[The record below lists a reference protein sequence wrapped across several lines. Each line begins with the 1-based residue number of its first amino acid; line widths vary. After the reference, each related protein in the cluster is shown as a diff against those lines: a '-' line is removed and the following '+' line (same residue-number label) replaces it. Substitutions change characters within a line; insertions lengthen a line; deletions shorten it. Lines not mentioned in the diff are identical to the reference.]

1 MHTCLT
7 HTPTTIW
14 AHPLS
19 LSLTHT
25 QTGRPSAPG
34 YLLSNK
40 RLPETDTHSCL
51 TTHANTRRLA
61 DLQRQETE
69 MAGQLAGFRRRV
81 AEQREA
87 AGRDLA
93 MAMHRVAASE
103 ASPPRSVRA
112 SFTGGA

>member
-1 MHTCLT
+1 MHSCLPL
-7 HTPTTIW
+7 TPTLTW
-14 AHPLS
+14 TPTLS
-19 LSLTHT
+19 LSHM
-25 QTGRPSAPG
+25 
-34 YLLSNK
+34 
-40 RLPETDTHSCL
+40 
-51 TTHANTRRLA
+51 RRLA
-61 DLQRQETE
+61 DLQRQEAE